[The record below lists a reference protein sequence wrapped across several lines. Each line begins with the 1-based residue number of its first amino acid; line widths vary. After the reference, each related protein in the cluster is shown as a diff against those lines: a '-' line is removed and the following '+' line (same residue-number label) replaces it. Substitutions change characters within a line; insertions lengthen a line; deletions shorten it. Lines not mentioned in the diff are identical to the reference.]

1 LIGLIRY
8 ILHAP
13 TEIKTYV
20 PITPAGIRMYV

>member
-13 TEIKTYV
+13 TEIETYV
-20 PITPAGIRMYV
+20 TITPAGIRMYV